1 VLRCEECQRTSENG
15 FGWIALIIEGE
26 DDLKWEPYVVT
37 YCPACAAREL
47 DYRLKRRLAAF
58 RGRRALPL
66 SATQHLGQLCF
77 EFGAESH

>member
-1 VLRCEECQRTSENG
+1 
-15 FGWIALIIEGE
+15 
-26 DDLKWEPYVVT
+26 LKWEPYVVT
-37 YCPACAAREL
+37 YCPACAAREF